1 MDKTPHNRRFNQS
14 TDTNKAKLFLICPS
28 CHIENHIRKHFD
40 GSLFFLTAL
49 GSVFDTSGLSYA
61 SGMNE
66 LLINENISEI
76 IIVNDSSCKFILA
89 VLNNGKGFHT
99 GAEEVLQ
106 ILHSTCQIEIWSE
119 KKMSRR
125 AFKLAELN
133 IKQQAQSLK
142 ETAYIGNKISNKEIG
157 IKGLVYER
165 EEKSFS
171 EISLD

>member
-1 MDKTPHNRRFNQS
+1 MDKVPHRICNHL
-14 TDTNKAKLFLICPS
+14 TAMNKARLFLICPG
-28 CHIENHIRKHFD
+28 CHIENAIRKHFD

-76 IIVNDSSCKFILA
+76 IIVNDSSCKFIRA
-89 VLNNGKGFHT
+89 VLNNEKGFDT
-99 GAEEVLQ
+99 EAEEVLQ
-106 ILHSTCQIEIWSE
+106 VLHSTCQIEIWSE
-119 KKMSRR
+119 KKLSRR

-133 IKQQAQSLK
+133 VKQQAQSLK
-142 ETAYIGNKISNKEIG
+142 ETAYIGNKIDNKEIG
-157 IKGLVYER
+157 IKGVIYER
-165 EEKSFS
+165 EKKSFS